1 MEFPALPEPHA
12 LAVLVL
18 TVVALYLFSR
28 ERLPLETSSLL
39 VIAVLALGFQLFPF
53 QRQGL
58 VLQPVDFFR
67 GFGHEALVA
76 VCALMVVGHGL
87 VRTGALEPI
96 GHFLARMWSISP
108 TISLFATLLI
118 GAVLSAFVNN
128 TPIVVLLLPILVSVS
143 LRTGVSASG
152 VLMPM
157 GFATLV
163 GGMSTTIGTS
173 TNLLVVA
180 VAADLGVERFG
191 MFDFFAPAA
200 AAGGIA
206 ILYLWLIAPRLLPER
221 EALMPDASPRLFS
234 ARLRIPEKSDF
245 VGKTLSDAIK
255 KTGGALKVNRI
266 RRDTD
271 TNRDRDTR
279 RDRHIQ
285 VFPLPDAVLRAGDQ
299 LVVRDTPGQLK
310 DFERALGATLYTGD
324 DPVDEEHPLS
334 AEDQQLAELVVIQGS
349 PVNGRSLRSTRFVD
363 RYQLAVLA
371 LHRQG
376 RAITEPGKDIS
387 DIRLHTGDVL
397 LVQGARDQ
405 IARIKEENQ
414 LLVLD
419 ATADI
424 PHTAKAPHALVIMAG
439 VVLLAAFGIL
449 PISIS
454 AVCGALLMILT
465 GCLRWRD
472 ASNALSAQVIL
483 LIVASLAM
491 GSALLQTGGTE
502 FITQAF
508 LALTR
513 GAPGPV
519 ILSALMLLMAMLT
532 NVVSNNAA
540 GVIGTPIAVGIAHE
554 LGLPPEPF
562 VLAVLFGANMSY
574 ATPMA
579 YQTNLL
585 VMTAG
590 NYRFSDFIRIGVPL
604 TLIMWLIYSWLLPM
618 IYGI

>member
-1 MEFPALPEPHA
+1 MQFPAAPEPHA

-58 VLQPVDFFR
+58 LVQPVDFFR

-87 VRTGALEPI
+87 VRTGALEPV

-108 TISLFATLLI
+108 TISLFATLLV
-118 GAVLSAFVNN
+118 GATLSAFVNN

-143 LRTGVSASG
+143 MRTGVSTSG

-180 VAADLGVERFG
+180 VAADLGVAPFG
-191 MFDFFAPAA
+191 MFDFVAPAA

-206 ILYLWLIAPRLLPER
+206 ILYLWLVAPRLLPER

-234 ARLRIPEKSDF
+234 ARLNIPEKSEF
-245 VGKTLSDAIK
+245 AGKTLSEAIK

-266 RRDTD
+266 RRGKDT
-271 TNRDRDTR
+271 
-279 RDRHIQ
+279 Q
-285 VFPLPDAVLRAGDQ
+285 VVPLPDAVLRAGDQ
-299 LVVRDTPGQLK
+299 LVVRDTPNRLK

-324 DPVDEEHPLS
+324 VPVDEEHPLT
-334 AEDQQLAELVVIQGS
+334 ADDQQLAELVVIQGS
-349 PVNGRSLRSTRFVD
+349 PVNGMSLRSNRFVE

-424 PHTAKAPHALVIMAG
+424 PHTAKAPHALTIMAS
-439 VVLLAAFGIL
+439 VVILAAFGIL
-449 PISIS
+449 PIAIS

-502 FITQAF
+502 YITQAF

-519 ILSALMLLMAMLT
+519 VLSALMLLMAMLT

-590 NYRFSDFIRIGVPL
+590 NYRFSDFMRIGVPL
-604 TLIMWLIYSWLLPM
+604 TLIMWLMYSWLLPI

>member
-1 MEFPALPEPHA
+1 MQFPAAPEPHA
-12 LAVLVL
+12 LAVLAL

-58 VLQPVDFFR
+58 VVQPVDFFR

-87 VRTGALEPI
+87 VRTGALEPV
-96 GHFLARMWSISP
+96 GHFLARMWSVSP

-118 GAVLSAFVNN
+118 GATLSAFVNN

-143 LRTGVSASG
+143 MRTGVSTSG

-180 VAADLGVERFG
+180 VAADLGVKPFG
-191 MFDFFAPAA
+191 MFDFVAPAA

-234 ARLRIPEKSDF
+234 ARLSIPEKSDF
-245 VGKTLSDAIK
+245 VGKTLSEAIK

-266 RRDTD
+266 RRGEDT
-271 TNRDRDTR
+271 
-279 RDRHIQ
+279 Q
-285 VFPLPDAVLRAGDQ
+285 VFPLPDAVLRASDQ
-299 LVVRDTPGQLK
+299 LVVRDTPARLK

-349 PVNGRSLRSTRFVD
+349 PVNGMSLRSNRFVD

-424 PHTAKAPHALVIMAG
+424 PHSAKAPHALTIMAS
-439 VVLLAAFGIL
+439 VVILAALGIL
-449 PISIS
+449 PIAIS

-502 FITQAF
+502 YITQAF

-513 GAPGPV
+513 GAPAPV
-519 ILSALMLLMAMLT
+519 VLSALMLLMAMLT

-590 NYRFSDFIRIGVPL
+590 NYRFSDFLRIGVPL
-604 TLIMWLIYSWLLPM
+604 TLIMWLMYSWLLPN